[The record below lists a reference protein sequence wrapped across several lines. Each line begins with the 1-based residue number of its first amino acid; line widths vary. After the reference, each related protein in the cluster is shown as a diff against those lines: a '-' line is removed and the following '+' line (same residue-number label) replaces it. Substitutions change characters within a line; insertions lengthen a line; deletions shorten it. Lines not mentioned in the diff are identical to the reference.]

1 MAVANA
7 DDPQGRQRRR
17 RSVSATAAANADG
30 SSAVAGANDDK
41 AEAEAGT
48 LRGALEAPVARS
60 MAQED
65 QKPAESKKAN
75 ARPVES
81 TARGAN
87 KPRNA
92 E

>member
-1 MAVANA
+1 MAAANA

-17 RSVSATAAANADG
+17 RSVSATAAANADD

-60 MAQED
+60 MAPSFDIGQTGNKS
-65 QKPAESKKAN
+65 QGAKK
-75 ARPVES
+75 
-81 TARGAN
+81 
-87 KPRNA
+87 
-92 E
+92 